1 MISSIFNDQL
11 KYQHETQSIITQ
23 LEYMIYTDT
32 QTLLADIRYA
42 KDVLKKLCKNVEE
55 SPQVRRSS
63 AAPRLCL
70 LNSPPSF
77 SSFAPK
83 THRPHTS
90 QTLSPN
96 SSNMPREQA
105 RENDGSK
112 MP

>member
-1 MISSIFNDQL
+1 
-11 KYQHETQSIITQ
+11 
-23 LEYMIYTDT
+23 MIYTDT

-42 KDVLKKLCKNVEE
+42 NAKDVLKKLCKNVEE
-55 SPQVRRSS
+55 SSQVRRSS

-77 SSFAPK
+77 LSFAPK
-83 THRPHTS
+83 THRPHRAHTS

>member
-1 MISSIFNDQL
+1 
-11 KYQHETQSIITQ
+11 
-23 LEYMIYTDT
+23 MIYTDT

-55 SPQVRRSS
+55 SSQVRRSS

-70 LNSPPSF
+70 LNSSPSL

-105 RENDGSK
+105 RENDGSNFK
-112 MP
+112 DAVSLWSLE